1 MSKIID
7 LTDQRF
13 GRLLVIAR
21 GPSTK
26 VNGFAQW
33 ACRCDCGKVTV
44 VSGVNLRNGQ
54 THSCGCLRKEML
66 DAGLHVTHGN
76 RRGRKST
83 PEYQTWVSMVRR
95 CYYPSFIQF
104 QDYGGRG
111 IRVCK
116 KWRRSFEAFL
126 ADVGK
131 RPSPEHSIDRYPDKD
146 GNYEPGNVRWATRKQ
161 QANNR
166 RPRTK

>member
-1 MSKIID
+1 MSHIIG
-7 LTDQRF
+7 LIGERF

-26 VNGFAQW
+26 VNGFACW
-33 ACRCDCGKVTV
+33 ACQCDCGKVTV
-44 VSGVNLRNGQ
+44 VSGINLRNGQ
-54 THSCGCLRKEML
+54 TRSCGCLRKEML

-83 PEYQTWVSMVRR
+83 PEYQTWLEMMRR
-95 CYYPSFIQF
+95 CYNPNFIGF
-104 QDYGGRG
+104 KDYGGRG
-111 IRVCK
+111 IRVCR

-126 ADVGK
+126 ADVDR
-131 RPSPEHSIDRYPDKD
+131 RPSPEYSIDRINNN
-146 GNYEPGNVRWATRKQ
+146 GNYEPGNVRWATRKE